1 MGIGEAEAFSERL
14 KRELQALE
22 AANVHAILENEPLI
36 DEVTHFLVKS
46 SCCFDASVKA
56 EYGFYLQELLHFS
69 YFRQFSLFLDKTMC
83 LFHYEHLLC
92 QVQ

>member
-36 DEVTHFLVKS
+36 EEVPLEIQILILVSLAVS
-46 SCCFDASVKA
+46 S
-56 EYGFYLQELLHFS
+56 Y
-69 YFRQFSLFLDKTMC
+69 T
-83 LFHYEHLLC
+83 
-92 QVQ
+92 

>member
-46 SCCFDASVKA
+46 YYCFDNNII
-56 EYGFYLQELLHFS
+56 EEFGFNFQELLNFS
-69 YFRQFSLFLDKTMC
+69 PL
-83 LFHYEHLLC
+83 
-92 QVQ
+92 

>member
-36 DEVTHFLVKS
+36 HEVVLIFSVLI
-46 SCCFDASVKA
+46 FASP
-56 EYGFYLQELLHFS
+56 
-69 YFRQFSLFLDKTMC
+69 FSL
-83 LFHYEHLLC
+83 
-92 QVQ
+92 